1 MWLVS
6 VRFPFY
12 RLSYATRDCR
22 LLETAAFLTLR
33 QQLVCTRQREEE
45 TSALQLLPK
54 LFQKQL
60 GDTLEHPQT
69 GKFFSPD
76 PAGPPPA
83 PLNIHHGL
91 RVVLGICG
99 LKADKQM

>member
-12 RLSYATRDCR
+12 RPSYATRDCR
-22 LLETAAFLTLR
+22 LLETAAFLTLL

-45 TSALQLLPK
+45 TSALQPLPE

-60 GDTLEHPQT
+60 GDTLEHPRT
-69 GKFFSPD
+69 GKFLAPD
-76 PAGPPPA
+76 PADPPPA
-83 PLNIHHGL
+83 LLNI
-91 RVVLGICG
+91 RTDVT
-99 LKADKQM
+99 A